1 MPHKV
6 VLVCPCCASPVD
18 AVAGPDTQELTCI
31 SCEQVWSM
39 VIDAHRLDT
48 HSLT

>member
-1 MPHKV
+1 MLKTV

-18 AVAGPDTQELTCI
+18 ARTWPEEQEI
-31 SCEQVWSM
+31 SCVACGQVWSM
-39 VIDAHRLDT
+39 VVDAERFAE